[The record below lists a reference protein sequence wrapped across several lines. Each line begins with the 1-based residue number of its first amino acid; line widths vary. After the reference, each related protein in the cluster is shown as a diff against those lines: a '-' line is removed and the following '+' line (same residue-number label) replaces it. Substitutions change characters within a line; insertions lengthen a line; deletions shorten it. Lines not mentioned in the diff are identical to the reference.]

1 MMVVTVIVV
10 VAVVLAYLACD
21 SADACT
27 RSSADQRA
35 LQAFAEDGSQ
45 GRASGTAD
53 QGTLAGSDSAAV
65 PVVVMVVIVAGVIV
79 IPPAPAIADTVVELS
94 VIAVVIALCAQGK
107 RAK

>member
-1 MMVVTVIVV
+1 MTVVTIIVV
-10 VAVVLAYLACD
+10 VAIVLAYLTCD

-45 GRASGTAD
+45 GRASGATD
-53 QGTLAGSDSAAV
+53 QGTLARSDSAAV
-65 PVVVMVVIVAGVIV
+65 LMVVMVVIVAGVVV
-79 IPPAPAIADTVVELS
+79 IPSAPAIADTVVELP
-94 VIAVVIALCAQGK
+94 VIAVVIALCAEGK